1 MEGEGFMGT
10 QQTNLSVLMLPWL
23 AHGHVSPFLELAK
36 NLAEKNFYVSLCS
49 TPINLSSIK
58 EKITHK
64 YSVSIQLVE
73 LHLPDSP
80 ELPPHYHTT
89 NGLPAHLASTLKD
102 AFEMASHNFDNIV
115 KTLKPDLLIYDFNQ
129 PWAAAIASSHNVP
142 AVQFLTSGA
151 AIASFA
157 FHMLKMGGE
166 KFPFPEIHLRGYE
179 SLMIREAVSTPED
192 HVKDKYRF
200 LEALERSCGIV
211 LIKTLR
217 EIEGKYI
224 DYLSVLAEKKLVPLG
239 PLVQD
244 PVSQDEHKG
253 IVQWL
258 DKKKKN
264 STVFVSFGSEYFLSK
279 EEMEEVAHG
288 LEISMVNFIWVV
300 RFPKG
305 EKIRVEDALPEGFFG
320 RVGERG
326 RVVEGWAP
334 QVKII
339 GHQGTG
345 GFVSHCGWSS
355 IMESMKFG
363 VPIIAIPMH
372 IDQPLNA
379 RVVEEVGVGVEVVR
393 DNNGKLQR
401 EEIAQVIRKVVVEE
415 NGEGVRSKARE
426 VSDKFK
432 MKGEEEIEVVVEEPQ
447 KLCKKKN

>member
-1 MEGEGFMGT
+1 MGT
-10 QQTNLSVLMLPWL
+10 PQASLNVLMFPWL
-23 AHGHVSPFLELAK
+23 AHGHISPFLELAK
-36 NLAEKNFYVSLCS
+36 KLAHKNFHVSLCS

-64 YSVSIQLVE
+64 YSLSIQLVE

-89 NGLPAHLASTLKD
+89 NGLPAHLASKLKD
-102 AFEMASHNFDNIV
+102 AFEMASQNFDNIF
-115 KTLKPDLLIYDFNQ
+115 KTLKPDLLIYDVNQ

-151 AIASFA
+151 ATASFSL
-157 FHMLKMGGE
+157 HMLKMGDE
-166 KFPFPEIHLRGYE
+166 KFPFPEIHIRGYE
-179 SLMIREAVSTPED
+179 SLMTRGAVSTPED
-192 HVKDKYRF
+192 LFKDRYRF
-200 LEALERSCGIV
+200 LEALERSCNIV
-211 LIKTLR
+211 LIKTVR
-217 EIEGKYI
+217 ELEEKYI

-244 PVSQDEHKG
+244 PVSQDEHKD
-253 IVQWL
+253 IMQWL
-258 DKKKKN
+258 DKKNKY

-305 EKIRVEDALPEGFFG
+305 EKIRVEDALPEGFFE

-326 RVVEGWAP
+326 KVVEGWAP
-334 QVKII
+334 QAKII
-339 GHQGTG
+339 GHLSTG

-379 RVVEEVGVGVEVVR
+379 TVLEEVGVGVEVVR

-401 EEIAQVIRKVVVEE
+401 EEIAHVIRKVVVEE
-415 NGEGVRSKARE
+415 NGEGVRRKARE
-426 VSDKFK
+426 VSETFK
-432 MKGEEEIEVVVEEPQ
+432 MKGEEEIEVVVEELLQ
-447 KLCKKKN
+447 LCKKKN